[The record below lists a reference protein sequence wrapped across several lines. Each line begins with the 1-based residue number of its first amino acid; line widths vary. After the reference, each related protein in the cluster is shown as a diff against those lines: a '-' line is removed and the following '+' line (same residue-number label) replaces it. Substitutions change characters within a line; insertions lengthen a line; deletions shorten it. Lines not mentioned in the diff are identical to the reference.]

1 MNFLD
6 LLIAIPLGYLIVK
19 GYRRGIIF
27 EVASLAGILLG
38 SVLAVRFAH
47 LLASLIGAEGDNI
60 LLVSFFVI
68 FVGVIFLSLA
78 LGKLVE
84 RFVKLVHVGW
94 FNNLAGA
101 LLGLIKGLCIVGVLL
116 YYVAV
121 VDIHEKVLTRN
132 TKQSSLLYQP
142 VERVG
147 HHLAGRISSYVAD
160 RKLLHEEQEIGD

>member
-6 LLIAIPLGYLIVK
+6 LLIAIHLGYLIVK

-60 LLVSFFVI
+60 LLISFFVI

-147 HHLAGRISSYVAD
+147 HHLAGRISTYVAD